1 MIHFHK
7 EYRFKEIIEQKSI
20 DLAEVKSGDVVALIG
35 DFNPKSILILL
46 QLIEKKAIIV
56 PLTNETKLQHEYFSN
71 TALVDFVIK
80 DSSIKR
86 LKQTQSH
93 QFINKLRKQNHG
105 GLIAFSTGTTGRPK
119 AILHDL
125 TLYMKRFETY
135 QDGYISE
142 RGIDVLH
149 C

>member
-56 PLTNETKLQHEYFSN
+56 PLTNETKLQHEYFFN
-71 TALVDFVIK
+71 TALVDFVIV
-80 DSSIKR
+80 
-86 LKQTQSH
+86 
-93 QFINKLRKQNHG
+93 
-105 GLIAFSTGTTGRPK
+105 
-119 AILHDL
+119 DL
-125 TLYMKRFETY
+125 PE
-135 QDGYISE
+135 DGYP
-142 RGIDVLH
+142 VNHKL
-149 C
+149 